1 MTDGQGLRGGVDV
14 VHPSGDSYAVR
25 WLPAREPAGGI
36 GHGGFRCSPHPL
48 LRRARVRAGGGW
60 GHRRGEHGEDVPQ
73 K

>member
-1 MTDGQGLRGGVDV
+1 MTDRQGLRGGVN
-14 VHPSGDSYAVR
+14 
-25 WLPAREPAGGI
+25 AGVI
-36 GHGGFRCSPHPL
+36 CHGGFRCSHHPL